1 MVNNMYIGP
10 SSIISI
16 EHFIFKD
23 FLSTSNHL
31 DSHKR
36 RPCVIISEDDANYYM
51 LSISSQP
58 KSVNNKK
65 INFEIIGPDG
75 RTNYIDLAHIYVRKI
90 SGSPV
95 HDNLDVDTFNNLID
109 SFIYYQENVEME
121 PLYDIV
127 KETLTKL
134 NRKKR

>member
-36 RPCVIISEDDANYYM
+36 RPCVIISEDDTNYYL
-51 LSISSQP
+51 LSISSHT
-58 KSVNNKK
+58 KNNIMKR
-65 INFEIIGPDG
+65 NFEIIGPG
-75 RTNYIDLAHIYVRKI
+75 GKINYIDLAHIYVRKI
-90 SGSPV
+90 SGFPV

-121 PLYDIV
+121 PLYNIV

-134 NRKKR
+134 NSKKR

>member
-1 MVNNMYIGP
+1 MYIGP

-36 RPCVIISEDDANYYM
+36 RPCVIISEDDTNYYL
-51 LSISSQP
+51 LSISSHA
-58 KSVNNKK
+58 KNNIKK
-65 INFEIIGPDG
+65 RNFEIMGPRG
-75 RTNYIDLAHIYVRKI
+75 KINYIDLAHIYVRKI
-90 SGSPV
+90 SGFPV

-109 SFIYYQENVEME
+109 SFIYY
-121 PLYDIV
+121 
-127 KETLTKL
+127 
-134 NRKKR
+134 

>member
-36 RPCVIISEDDANYYM
+36 KPCVIISEDDTNYYL
-51 LSISSQP
+51 LSISSHA
-58 KSVNNKK
+58 KNNIKK
-65 INFEIIGPDG
+65 RNFEIMGPG
-75 RTNYIDLAHIYVRKI
+75 GKTNYIDLAHIYVRKI
-90 SGSPV
+90 SGFPV

-134 NRKKR
+134 NSKKR